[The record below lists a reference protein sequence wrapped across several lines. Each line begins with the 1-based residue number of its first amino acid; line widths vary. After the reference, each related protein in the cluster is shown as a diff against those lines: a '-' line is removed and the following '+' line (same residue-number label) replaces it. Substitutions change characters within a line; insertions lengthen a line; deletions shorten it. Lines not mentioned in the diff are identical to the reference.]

1 MKSICYWMKGNP
13 DLPDQT
19 SKSGEPDGVR
29 TGATITVPSWRMLPA
44 SEPTL
49 AASATT
55 VIAAPILSPRT
66 CNFRGRVRGLTP
78 PDSPTSLGGGGLS
91 FMPHATLHIAMLVS
105 LFTVSLSVP
114 SHADD
119 DADKD
124 TTEQKTDPAKEPS
137 LLDKL
142 SKELLKEVDE
152 NPAKPQP
159 EKQEEDKFDRVA
171 TGMRSASKKLD
182 GKETGD
188 ETTQLQEQVIRD
200 LDDLIKQL
208 QNPPPSGGGGG
219 GGGSSG
225 GGSSKSGKSGG
236 DGQQQRAGGRG
247 ASGRGTNGQPQG
259 GTPNQQA
266 QGGGSEQGGRDRKD
280 AEDSD
285 ERTDSERK
293 VAAEAARKKKLE
305 IDVWGHLP
313 PHLRDQL
320 LNTYGERMLPK
331 YEQLVKQFY
340 EALSEQTETKPRR

>member
-1 MKSICYWMKGNP
+1 MKPICYWMKGNP
-13 DLPDQT
+13 DRPDQT
-19 SKSGEPDGVR
+19 SNSGEPNSVW
-29 TGATITVPSWRMLPA
+29 TGAAITVPSWRMLPA
-44 SEPTL
+44 SQPTL

-78 PDSPTSLGGGGLS
+78 PDSPTSLGHECPS
-91 FMPHATLHIAMLVS
+91 FMSHASLLTALLVS
-105 LFTVSLSVP
+105 LFTVSLPVAS
-114 SHADD
+114 SADD
-119 DADKD
+119 DAAKG
-124 TTEQKTDPAKEPS
+124 TTEQKADPPKEPS

-142 SKELLKEVDE
+142 SKELLTEVDE
-152 NPAKPQP
+152 NPGKPKP
-159 EKQEEDKFDRVA
+159 EEKEDKFDRVA
-171 TGMRSASKKLD
+171 TGMRSASKKLE

-208 QNPPPSGGGGG
+208 QNPPPGGGGGG

-236 DGQQQRAGGRG
+236 GGQQQRAGGRG
-247 ASGRGTNGQPQG
+247 ASGRGANGQPQE
-259 GTPNQQA
+259 GTPQQQA
-266 QGGGSEQGGRDRKD
+266 QGGGSEQGGKDRKD
-280 AEDSD
+280 AEGSD

-293 VAAEAARKKKLE
+293 AAAEAARKKKLE

-313 PHLRDQL
+313 SHLRDQL

-331 YEQLVKQFY
+331 YEHLVKQFY
-340 EALSEQTETKPRR
+340 EALSEQNEAKPRR

>member
-1 MKSICYWMKGNP
+1 M
-13 DLPDQT
+13 T
-19 SKSGEPDGVR
+19 DGQEC
-29 TGATITVPSWRMLPA
+29 PSYGFRWALLVAMWF
-44 SEPTL
+44 S
-49 AASATT
+49 
-55 VIAAPILSPRT
+55 VIVISQPMT
-66 CNFRGRVRGLTP
+66 
-78 PDSPTSLGGGGLS
+78 
-91 FMPHATLHIAMLVS
+91 
-105 LFTVSLSVP
+105 

-119 DADKD
+119 EVKKEA
-124 TTEQKTDPAKEPS
+124 TEQQAYPPKEAS

-152 NPAKPQP
+152 DPAKPKP
-159 EKQEEDKFDRVA
+159 EQKEDKFDRVA

-188 ETTQLQEQVIRD
+188 ETTKIQEQVIRD

-225 GGSSKSGKSGG
+225 GGSSKSGKNG
-236 DGQQQRAGGRG
+236 DGGQQQRAGGRG
-247 ASGRGTNGQPQG
+247 ASGRGTNRQPQG
-259 GTPNQQA
+259 GTPKQQA
-266 QGGGSEQGGRDRKD
+266 EGGGIEQGGKDRKD

-293 VAAEAARKKKLE
+293 VVAEAARKKKLE